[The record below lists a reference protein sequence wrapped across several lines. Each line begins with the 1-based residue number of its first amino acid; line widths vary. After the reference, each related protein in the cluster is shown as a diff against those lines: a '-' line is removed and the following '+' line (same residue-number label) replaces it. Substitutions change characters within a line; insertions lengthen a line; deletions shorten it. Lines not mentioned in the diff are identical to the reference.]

1 MAAKPEAEP
10 QQIGLLQR
18 AFGIEDH
25 DLGLVLYHIDT
36 YLALDDADALLAA
49 MAAAVSVAD
58 TDGEPLWLLLVG
70 PSSGSKTETIR
81 TQANLADKQLSDITL
96 AGLFSARPGRPPTGV
111 LADLGN
117 ECNAYVTV
125 SDLSSLLNRGGS
137 GGGISGQQ
145 QSGVFEAL
153 RDIYDGAYT
162 RTMDRVSP
170 SWRGRVTLL
179 AAVTPAID
187 HMRAH
192 ADALGPRWV
201 YFRLRQLDQE
211 QRKLVQYT
219 VTSRTHVNENR
230 AEVADLVAKVVEE
243 ARTRVTDTAVGDETI
258 DLVQRCADLAT
269 YGRATV
275 PRDFRGEIDGAP
287 HWEEPGRLTHQLLKL
302 ARSLTALNVGDAA
315 VHRIVR
321 RAAVSCMPTTRA
333 LAAETL
339 AALDDA
345 EWLTTNALANRTGQN
360 RKVMRK
366 ALEDW
371 EAVGICEMQLKHAA
385 TTPVGI
391 EDDED
396 HARHDTRAREWRLSP
411 DFTELVRGVLVVESQ
426 SVSESGQF

>member
-1 MAAKPEAEP
+1 MAAQPEAQP
-10 QQIGLLQR
+10 QQIGLLQKI
-18 AFGIEDH
+18 FGIEDEALAH
-25 DLGLVLYHIDT
+25 VLYRIGM
-36 YLALDDADALLAA
+36 YLALDDADALLVAIA
-49 MAAAVSVAD
+49 TAVSVNDAG
-58 TDGEPLWLLLVG
+58 GEPLWLLLVG

-81 TQANLADKQLSDITL
+81 TQANLADRQLSDITL
-96 AGLFSARPGRPPTGV
+96 AGLLSARPNRPSTGV

-117 ECNAYVTV
+117 GCNAYVTV

-170 SWRGRVTLL
+170 SWHGRVTLL

-187 HMRAH
+187 QMRAH

-201 YFRLRQLDQE
+201 YFRLRQLDPE
-211 QRKLVQYT
+211 QRKLVQQT
-219 VTSRTHVNENR
+219 VTSRKNVDENR
-230 AEVADLVAKVVEE
+230 AEVAELVAQVVEG
-243 ARTRVTDTAVGDETI
+243 ARARVTDTAVADETI
-258 DLVQRCADLAT
+258 ELVEHCANIAT

-275 PRDFRGEIDGAP
+275 PRDYRGEIDGAP

-302 ARSLTALNVGDAA
+302 ARSLTAMNVGEEA
-315 VHRIVR
+315 VQRIIR
-321 RAAVSCMPTTRA
+321 RAAISCMPTTRA
-333 LAAETL
+333 LAADLL
-339 AALDDA
+339 AELDDD
-345 EWLTTNALANRTGQN
+345 EWLTTNGLANRAGQN

-371 EAVGICEMQLKHAA
+371 EAIGICEMRIKQTA
-385 TTPVGI
+385 TAPVGI

-411 DFTELVRGVLVVESQ
+411 NFRELVRGVLVAEP
-426 SVSESGQF
+426 ESGEA